1 MKYYTYDGIVYREPE
16 PGAHFER
23 WNGEEW
29 IAAAG
34 PALAPSQEEYLRM
47 REIPRPR
54 PSSSCRRADAARC
67 ECLFR
72 GRRGSLRRPSA
83 GYRIRT
89 KRLPGR
95 RAGA

>member
-34 PALAPSQEEYLRM
+34 PALAPSQEEYYLRM
-47 REIPRPR
+47 REIPRAEAFELM
-54 PSSSCRRADAARC
+54 SS
-67 ECLFR
+67 
-72 GRRGSLRRPSA
+72 
-83 GYRIRT
+83 Y
-89 KRLPGR
+89 
-95 RAGA
+95 